1 MFAYPP
7 QAAFNRPVPKSRI
20 YDHARP
26 TKAVRERFVR
36 EVDEIVWSYKLS
48 PETINVPPAPGAQE
62 IQIFTLTLKTPEL
75 SEAVLRTIDE
85 AIPSL
90 LFFRLRHGD
99 RVRGKVAYK
108 RPSEADGHKWVVE
121 DYYESAWQPSDSPC
135 PALPVALNLGILYA
149 QMLRPYLQPPPRPG
163 ETMAAHV
170 NRLREI
176 RRLSREADDLAE
188 RLPNEKQFNR
198 EVDINAQQRALKQQ
212 LQRLSAPIS

>member
-36 EVDEIVWSYKLS
+36 EVEEIVWSYKLS

-90 LFFRLRHGD
+90 IFFRLQHGD
-99 RVRGKVAYK
+99 RIRGKVAYK
-108 RPSEADGHKWVVE
+108 RPSGADGTKWVVE
-121 DYYESAWQPSDSPC
+121 DYFESAWQPANIPC
-135 PALPVALNLGILYA
+135 PPLPVALNLGSLYA
-149 QMLRPYLQPPPRPG
+149 QMLRPYLTPPARPG
-163 ETMAAHV
+163 ETLAAHIS
-170 NRLREI
+170 RLRE
-176 RRLSREADDLAE
+176 LHCVSREAEALAVDLA
-188 RLPNEKQFNR
+188 NEKQFNR
-198 EVDINAQQRALKQQ
+198 KIELNA
-212 LQRLSAPIS
+212 RLRSLRQSIKLLS